1 VRTSSSSRAV
11 CRLHAGPLAPGPADL
26 AAALP
31 YVLDLGNVMVGGNDP
46 LPIDLPA
53 WTGTAERPDVLAYFG
68 PRGRGGHPGP
78 SLAGPPGPGQPA
90 SRRGL
95 NYDLFPRDEF
105 STPARTGP

>member
-1 VRTSSSSRAV
+1 
-11 CRLHAGPLAPGPADL
+11 
-26 AAALP
+26 
-31 YVLDLGNVMVGGNDP
+31 VLDLGNVMVGGNDP

-53 WTGTAERPDVLAYFG
+53 WTERLHAPDVLAYFG
-68 PRGRGGHPGP
+68 PAVAEGILDRLSQARPAKGN
-78 SLAGPPGPGQPA
+78 PA